1 MKIIMLG
8 SGSYRASLSIRIVA
22 LAGQLAKLDWEVSII
37 VPSADKYNNFTKEN
51 INKDGAISVIQPWQP
66 STRSSVL
73 NLLPYLITSMIVL
86 VRSRT
91 DFVYLYKPTPITIIG
106 LIQGLLFQT
115 PVILDLDDLG
125 SEVMRAENQSRLQS
139 GLVSLCERLAI
150 KYSSAIVVTSTF
162 LQRQIQVKYPNKHVL
177 VLPNGV
183 NPMQYPL
190 RPSRQLRPAIY
201 YFGMVNRLSL
211 IEPLLR
217 AIPLVLKAVPTARFT
232 IIGGGSALNEAKLL
246 VKNLGVSYA
255 VTFTGMTDMLGVVSF
270 TEFGDIG
277 VCYQPDIDTVKAAS
291 NMKVFQYMA
300 LSTVPVVS
308 SVGDLP
314 TYIDDG
320 RAGVAV
326 KADDSQALGEALIS
340 LLQNKR
346 RRTQYALRARQLSET
361 TYAWSSIALQLS
373 SFLSEHAPK
382 YQSHSRRRSES

>member
-1 MKIIMLG
+1 MLG
-8 SGSYRASLSIRIVA
+8 SGSYRSSLSIRLVA
-22 LAGQLAKLDWEVSII
+22 LGRQLTKLGWDVTII

-51 INKDGAISVIQPWQP
+51 INNDGAVSVIQPWQP
-66 STRSSVL
+66 ATASSFL
-73 NLLPYLITSMIVL
+73 NLLPYLLTSTIAL
-86 VRSRT
+86 LSRRT
-91 DFVYLYKPTPITIIG
+91 DLVYLYKPTPITILG
-106 LIQGLLFQT
+106 LIPGLLFQV

-125 SEVMRAENQSRLQS
+125 SEVMRAENQSLLQS
-139 GLVSLCERLAI
+139 GLVSLCEQLAI
-150 KYSSAIVVTSTF
+150 KYSRAIVVTSTF
-162 LQRQIQVKYPNKHVL
+162 LKHQIQARYPNKDVL

-183 NPMQYPL
+183 DTVQYPL
-190 RPSRQLRPAIY
+190 RPSRQLRPAVY

-217 AIPLVLKAVPTARFT
+217 AVPSVLKSVPTARFT
-232 IIGGGSALNEAKLL
+232 IIGGGSALDEAKLL

-255 VTFTGMTDMLGVVSF
+255 VTFTGMTDMLGIVSF

-277 VCYQPDIDTVKAAS
+277 VCYQPDVDTVKAAS

-308 SVGDLP
+308 AVGELP

-320 RAGVAV
+320 RAGVSV

-346 RRTQYALRARQLSET
+346 QRTQYALRARQLSET
-361 TYAWSSIALQLS
+361 TYAWSSITLQLS
-373 SFLSEHAPK
+373 SFLSEYAHR
-382 YQSHSRRRSES
+382 YQSPSRRRSEL